1 MPPIGTIVR
10 NYVFGMCMGAADI
23 VQGVSGGTV
32 ALILGIYERLIA
44 SLSAI
49 AAFVLRPFRGSRPDD
64 GRNPTVEWSLLFP
77 LGFGIVTAI
86 GLGSL
91 IIPPLLERFPI
102 ESRGLFMGLVA
113 ASILIPLLRLEHPG
127 GRALGVAAI
136 SAVLAFVLVGLPP
149 REIHTPSTLWIFGSA
164 AVAICA
170 MILPGVSGAFLLGVL
185 GIYHATLNALS
196 ALDLGYVL
204 TFMAGAVVGLG
215 LFVRILHWLLRDHH
229 DTTMAVLVGL
239 MAGALRA
246 LWPWQAEDRALLL
259 PQAGDPVTPVVL
271 LAIGG
276 FALVLSLTLWSRRAG
291 AAAVPDRP
299 NLKREHV

>member
-10 NYVFGMCMGAADI
+10 HYAFGMCMGAADI

-49 AAFVLRPFRGSRPDD
+49 AAVVLRPFRGRQAED
-64 GRNPTVEWSLLFP
+64 RHRTTVEWSLLFP

-86 GLGSL
+86 GVGSL
-91 IIPPLLERFPI
+91 IIPPLLDRYPI
-102 ESRGLFMGLVA
+102 EARGLFLGLVA
-113 ASILIPLLRLEHPG
+113 ASILIPWLRLRHRG
-127 GRALGVAAI
+127 GRALLIAAI
-136 SAVLAFVLVGLPP
+136 ACVLAFLLVGLPP
-149 REIHTPSTLWIFGSA
+149 REIHSPSTVWIFGSA

-185 GIYHATLNALS
+185 GIYHATLTALS
-196 ALDLGYVL
+196 TLDVGYVL
-204 TFMAGAVVGLG
+204 TFIAGAVVGLG

-259 PQAGDPVTPVVL
+259 PGPDEPVIPVVL
-271 LAIGG
+271 LAVLG
-276 FALVLSLTLWSRRAG
+276 FVLVTAMILWSRRITTPG
-291 AAAVPDRP
+291 VSDRP
-299 NLKREHV
+299 NLRGEHV